1 MNGRDRIGSG
11 LGSVALALALAFGAS
26 CSGENPA
33 QNGPGE
39 VRTGDTY
46 GRLVIIGGALQAEN
60 TEVYQAILDGREGEG
75 PVCVFPTASAEP
87 RESMESA
94 IARIDAVGGAGTAD
108 GIFLTVDNPE
118 AAALQE
124 TVTRIEG
131 CSGFYFVG
139 GQQRRIVEVLR
150 PEEGDS
156 PAYEALMARY
166 HEGAVVSGS
175 SAGAA
180 IMTDP
185 MIGGGSSLGAL
196 AEGVRSEGEEEGVIL
211 QKGLGL
217 LQATQVDQHFLAR
230 GRWARLLMAV
240 LETEAFTF
248 GAGIDENTAL
258 VVDGQTARVAG
269 ASGVVFFDTRGAT
282 PIGVGSGY
290 SGISVALLGAGDRL
304 DLQLGTVTSAD
315 GKTPFTGPKSAENPF
330 DSDLFR
336 RWGFLAFFT
345 EAAVSSE
352 TLFTFEQDGY
362 HFEFSKSQDF
372 QASAGEGLGVEGAPR
387 GLSVGPLILT
397 FSTIGSG

>member
-1 MNGRDRIGSG
+1 MSEKRRVGSTFPFPG
-11 LGSVALALALAFGAS
+11 LVFALALTAG
-26 CSGENPA
+26 CSG
-33 QNGPGE
+33 
-39 VRTGDTY
+39 GDQTQAEAEDTATP
-46 GRLVIIGGALQAEN
+46 GRLVIIGGGLQAEN

-87 RESMESA
+87 QESMESA
-94 IARIDAVGGAGTAD
+94 VSRIDAVGGPGTAV
-108 GIFLTVDNPE
+108 GIFLSVDNPE
-118 AAALQE
+118 AAALPE
-124 TVTRIEG
+124 TVTRIES

-139 GQQRRIVEVLR
+139 GQQRRIVEVFR

-156 PAYEALMARY
+156 PAYGALMARY

-196 AEGVRSEGEEEGVIL
+196 AEGVRSEGEEEGVL
-211 QKGLGL
+211 LRKGLGL
-217 LQATQVDQHFLAR
+217 LETTQVDQHFLAR

-258 VVDGQTARVAG
+258 VVDGQSAWVAG
-269 ASGVVFFDTRGAT
+269 ASGVVFFDTRSAELMG
-282 PIGVGSGY
+282 GGSGY
-290 SGISVALLGAGDRL
+290 SEISVALLGAGDRV
-304 DLQLGTVTSAD
+304 DLQLGTVTFGD
-315 GKTPFTGPKSAENPF
+315 GKTPFSGPKSAENPF

-345 EAAVSSE
+345 EAAVSPE
-352 TLFTFEQDGY
+352 PAFTFEQDGY
-362 HFEFSKSQDF
+362 RFEFSKGLDF
-372 QASAGEGLGVEGAPR
+372 RALAAEGPGVEGAPR
-387 GLSVGPLILT
+387 GLSVGPLILS
-397 FSTIGSG
+397 FSTS